1 MENNNDKSIFDD
13 FGVNEEA
20 KSNLK
25 DISKWANINAIVAF
39 VALAI
44 SLISAVA
51 ALGTIDGGGNLFGVL
66 ITVAISLLLNI
77 TLLQAATNIKKGVT
91 QSDQGFFGL
100 GISKLASYFKITG
113 ILTIIFLVFMV
124 LAILVIMITGTGRI
138 N

>member
-1 MENNNDKSIFDD
+1 
-13 FGVNEEA
+13 
-20 KSNLK
+20 
-25 DISKWANINAIVAF
+25 
-39 VALAI
+39 
-44 SLISAVA
+44 
-51 ALGTIDGGGNLFGVL
+51 
-66 ITVAISLLLNI
+66 
-77 TLLQAATNIKKGVT
+77 LLQAATNIKKGVT